1 MLKHL
6 RNNRLFVSFITIS
19 ALILSFISASFL
31 QYDTLFTRQDNLSG
45 KSSYSTQ
52 AAATVD
58 IERTEDLSS
67 LLLAKTLIKQQ
78 VSSGRSSV
86 AQCIF
91 SILGSLWVLMLFLQ
105 RYSYYHQYSC
115 DDNTSHSFVVKFIHD
130 KDGQK

>member
-1 MLKHL
+1 MLKYC
-6 RNNRLFVSFITIS
+6 RNNRLFVSFIAIS
-19 ALILSFISASFL
+19 ALILSFISGSFL
-31 QYDTLFTRQDNLSG
+31 QYDTLFINYDNLSG
-45 KSSYSTQ
+45 RSSYSTQ
-52 AAATVD
+52 AATTVD

-86 AQCIF
+86 AQFIF
-91 SILGSLWVLMLFLQ
+91 SILGSLWVFMMFLH